1 MGGVCRA
8 GTESGQQPSSLE
20 HDLPGFCMPPAPTT
34 RLPPPRSSAYRSD
47 TAIRMATAR
56 AVRGENDLNYA
67 NVIGGLDIIRYAV
80 QPLAATK
87 TGRHTRAVPRCSASL
102 CGDAGLATGAPASV
116 RGTAKQ
122 EFQRSCK
129 NDARRTRGWDR
140 AAA

>member
-20 HDLPGFCMPPAPTT
+20 HGLPGCCMPPAPTT
-34 RLPPPRSSAYRSD
+34 RLPPPSSSAYRSD

-87 TGRHTRAVPRCSASL
+87 TGRPHALCQGVAPACAATRA
-102 CGDAGLATGAPASV
+102 
-116 RGTAKQ
+116 
-122 EFQRSCK
+122 
-129 NDARRTRGWDR
+129 
-140 AAA
+140 